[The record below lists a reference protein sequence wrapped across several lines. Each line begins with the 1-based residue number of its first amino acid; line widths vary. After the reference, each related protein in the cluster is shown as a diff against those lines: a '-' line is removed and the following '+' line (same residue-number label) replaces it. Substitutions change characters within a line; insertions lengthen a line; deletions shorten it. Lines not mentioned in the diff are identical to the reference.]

1 MPLKNRVIGRLEF
14 EGRSLLHIGA
24 GGEEVRREIL
34 KIGEKVLIPASSV
47 KGAIRKLVEQV
58 ARTVSVPDLPDAFKI
73 GEGKL
78 ECLKEQV
85 DQAVQWVLQQKGILR
100 LLRSLGKEDEL
111 ERLQVKS
118 EEDWE
123 RLGEKC
129 RRGELSSEEKATL
142 KEIAEEYATVKHP
155 LYRLMGGQRSAS
167 RLKFLDIP
175 LEASIQD
182 KPGVGIDRKSGKASE
197 HHLYFLEAVKPY
209 RLRLWFIVDNLEPGS
224 LEAKLL
230 AETLGL
236 IKSVGLSLGARKSV
250 GMGELELRGG
260 EFWIADLRGDDGTKL
275 ADPFTGEKLDLDSF
289 INWLNPGT

>member
-1 MPLKNRVIGRLEF
+1 MSHLLPLKNRVIGRLEF

-58 ARTVSVPDLPDAFKI
+58 ARTVSVPGLPDAFEI

-85 DQAVQWVLQQKGILR
+85 DQAVQWVLQQRGILP
-100 LLRSLGKEDEL
+100 LLRSLGLEDEL
-111 ERLQVKS
+111 ERLGVKS
-118 EEDWE
+118 EEDWAK
-123 RLGEKC
+123 L
-129 RRGELSSEEKATL
+129 ELLPENRETL
-142 KEIAEEYATVKHP
+142 KKIAVEYATVRHP
-155 LYRLMGGQRSAS
+155 LYRLMGGQKIAS
-167 RLKFLDIP
+167 KLRFLDIP

-182 KPGVGIDRKSGKASE
+182 KPGVGIDRKSGRASE
-197 HHLYFLEAVKPY
+197 HHLYFLESVKPSK
-209 RLRLWFIVDNLEPGS
+209 LGLWFIVDNLEPGS

-230 AETLGL
+230 AETLSL

-250 GMGELELRGG
+250 GMGELELRSG
-260 EFWIADLRGDDGTKL
+260 EFWIADLRGDDGAKL
-275 ADPFTGEKLDLDSF
+275 ADPFTGEKLDLDNF